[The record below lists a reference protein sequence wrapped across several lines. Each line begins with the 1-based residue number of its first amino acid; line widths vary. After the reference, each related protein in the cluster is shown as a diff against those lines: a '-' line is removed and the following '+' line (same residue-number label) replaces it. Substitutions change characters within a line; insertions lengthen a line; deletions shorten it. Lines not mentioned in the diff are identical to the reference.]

1 MENGNRTARK
11 TSKREAIMDAAIE
24 LFSCKG
30 YHNTRMEEIAIK
42 CRGRQRYYLRV
53 LCRQIGAFPGD
64 IVYWMALDPGAHT
77 AGAD

>member
-1 MENGNRTARK
+1 MGTEPPEK

-42 CRGRQRYYLRV
+42 AGPAKV
-53 LCRQIGAFPGD
+53 LFTSTLQQIGAFRR
-64 IVYWMALDPGAHT
+64 IVYWMAPDPGAHT